1 VPTYATR
8 ITTFFFRE
16 GSHDWEEVEQQQ
28 QWNRVLLLFLPKA
41 GDTVKGAFLSNRN
54 NGTRKHQL
62 AIFALHTSEEIM
74 NSAPTTLLRYFDKI
88 IFLVSFAKI

>member
-16 GSHDWEEVEQQQ
+16 GCHDCEEVEQQ
-28 QWNRVLLLFLPKA
+28 QWNRVLLLFFPKA
-41 GDTVKGAFLSNRN
+41 GATVKGAFLSKGN

-62 AIFALHTSEEIM
+62 AIFALHTSEYIM
-74 NSAPTTLLRYFDKI
+74 NTTPTTLLIYF
-88 IFLVSFAKI
+88 